1 MINKEMR
8 VNTKHI
14 AIDLGATSG
23 RVVVGNLDKIEV
35 VHRFDS
41 SNEIILG
48 TLYWDIIKIFSEIK
62 IGIKKA
68 FALYG
73 DEIVSIAIDSWG
85 VDYALLDENGVLVS
99 PLFHYR
105 DKRGKEVFDEV
116 NTLIGKDRLF
126 NTTGLAFQEY
136 NTIYQIYSQLK
147 SNKKTFDVASNY
159 LSVPDLIAYF
169 LTGKI
174 VNERTHAS
182 TTGLYNCNTKDWD
195 WDIIKDLG
203 LPKKIFS
210 PIVNSGTII
219 GSLETNLRLEFGI
232 KESVKVIACATHDTA
247 AAVSFL
253 KNSAYIS
260 SGTWSLIGINLDKP
274 LLSDEALKNGFTNET
289 GGDNQI
295 TLVKNIMG
303 LWISNQCIESH
314 FGKGKKLNWKEIDFQ
329 TNESLSYEGYIDPL
343 SPVFVSPN
351 SPENTMKERVYN
363 CLVKKGFEP
372 PLSIGEYLV
381 AIYRGLAK
389 TYHKALLEIER
400 LSNVKIDSLQII
412 GGGCQNDILNKL
424 TAEEIAKNV
433 KIGPVEATA
442 LGNIIYQIKGLSDSP
457 ISETDLNNIYMKLLV
472 KEFNA
477 K

>member
-1 MINKEMR
+1 MSE
-8 VNTKHI
+8 KHI

-23 RVVVGNLDKIEV
+23 RVVVGNLEKIEV

-68 FALYG
+68 ISLYG
-73 DEIVSIAIDSWG
+73 DEIVSIAVDSWG
-85 VDYALLDENGVLVS
+85 VDYALLDTNGVLVA
-99 PLFHYR
+99 PVYHYR
-105 DKRGKEVFDEV
+105 DKRGKEAFDEA

-136 NTIYQIYSQLK
+136 NTIYQLYSQLK
-147 SNKKTFDVASNY
+147 SNKTIFKAASNY

-182 TTGLYNCNTKDWD
+182 TTGLYNCKTKDWA
-195 WDIIKDLG
+195 WDIIEDLD
-203 LPKKIFS
+203 LPKDIFS
-210 PIVNSGTII
+210 PIVNSGSVI
-219 GSLETNLRLEFGI
+219 GSLETNLRKEFGI

-247 AAVSFL
+247 SAVSFL
-253 KNSAYIS
+253 SSAYIS

-274 LLSDEALKNGFTNET
+274 LLDKQALNKGFTNET
-289 GGDNQI
+289 GGDGQI

-303 LWISNQCIESH
+303 LWISNQCLESH
-314 FGKGKKLNWKEIDFQ
+314 FGKGNKLNWKEIDFQ
-329 TNESLSYEGYIDPL
+329 TNESLSYKGHIDPL
-343 SPVFVSPN
+343 CPLFVSPN
-351 SPENTMKERVYN
+351 SPENSMKERVYN
-363 CLVKKGFEP
+363 YLTDNGFAP

-389 TYHKALLEIER
+389 SYHNALLEIQM
-400 LSNVKIDSLQII
+400 LTDIKIDGLQIL

-424 TAEEIAKNV
+424 TAEEIAKPV
-433 KIGPVEATA
+433 KTGPVEATA
-442 LGNIIYQIKGLSDSP
+442 LGNIIYQIKGMSKNPVSD
-457 ISETDLNNIYMKLLV
+457 EDLKNIYKDLLV
-472 KEFNA
+472 KEFNPR
-477 K
+477 